1 MIEICNK
8 TNINKL
14 NLKDS
19 LMNEFH
25 DIFFER
31 YIQPQLPIGSNNSAI
46 IDKNKEMENPFNHSK
61 FNLLNF
67 LLKKSDRERTYTKR
81 DLTTLKYNFKF
92 DIFQILNIFK
102 TQDNK
107 TLLEDVLERF
117 KYNIIILLF
126 SLYTIKKKLYT
137 TYINI
142 ALTKF
147 NINIEKINSHENKT
161 QNKEQSSVKPNN
173 KTVNNQ
179 TPKKHNYTPN
189 IYKNM
194 NPQMKEKLIKVDKNI
209 STLKDKIK
217 ELESH
222 KMQNYEKKILIVEE
236 YIQKLI
242 LKKRDILK
250 NT

>member
-1 MIEICNK
+1 VQDEKI
-8 TNINKL
+8 
-14 NLKDS
+14 
-19 LMNEFH
+19 
-25 DIFFER
+25 FER
-31 YIQPQLPIGSNNSAI
+31 YIQPQLPNGSNNNNAI

-142 ALTKF
+142 ALNKF
-147 NINIEKINSHENKT
+147 NINIEKLNSHENKSNQKKNNT

-179 TPKKHNYTPN
+179 NPKKTNHISD

-194 NPQMKEKLIKVDKNI
+194 NQSMKEKLIKVDKNI
-209 STLKDKIK
+209 TTLKDKIK

>member
-1 MIEICNK
+1 
-8 TNINKL
+8 
-14 NLKDS
+14 
-19 LMNEFH
+19 
-25 DIFFER
+25 
-31 YIQPQLPIGSNNSAI
+31 
-46 IDKNKEMENPFNHSK
+46 
-61 FNLLNF
+61 
-67 LLKKSDRERTYTKR
+67 
-81 DLTTLKYNFKF
+81 
-92 DIFQILNIFK
+92 
-102 TQDNK
+102 
-107 TLLEDVLERF
+107 
-117 KYNIIILLF
+117 
-126 SLYTIKKKLYT
+126 LYT

-142 ALTKF
+142 ALNKF

-161 QNKEQSSVKPNN
+161 NNKKNITQNKEQASIKPNN
-173 KTVNNQ
+173 KLDNNRS
-179 TPKKHNYTPN
+179 PNKKHNYTPN

-194 NPQMKEKLIKVDKNI
+194 NQPMKEKLIKVDKNI